1 MYSLS
6 FASYFIS
13 LFGFGNE
20 KVIAL
25 IVTTLF
31 FLINIV
37 GVDIMAKFQ
46 NLIVTMLCIALGL
59 FAVVGL
65 KYVQLI
71 SDKRIFNRRDRR
83 TLPGRRTFNLRS
95 RRKYR
100 SCKPVC

>member
-1 MYSLS
+1 M
-6 FASYFIS
+6 
-13 LFGFGNE
+13 
-20 KVIAL
+20 IAL

-65 KYVQLI
+65 KYVQPDYLTNGFLTDGI
-71 SDKRIFNRRDRR
+71 GGLFRPADF
-83 TLPGRRTFNLRS
+83 
-95 RRKYR
+95 
-100 SCKPVC
+100 